1 MARSGAD
8 GVLIAG
14 VVEEAAPVLKAVR
27 ARVDDGVEIMMTDAA
42 VPVPFLLELAG
53 PAARG
58 VYMSFPDVPPAAG
71 RLTAAGQRF
80 ADEFGLLDAPT
91 AYALPAAQAAEVVL
105 DAIAR
110 SDGTRGSV
118 LSELQDT
125 EVQGGILGSFRFDQ
139 NGDIVPARIPI
150 LRVTG
155 EARVGHWPLRVH
167 GGGCRRPR
175 SDGAREAVR
184 LVSAAAAPRRRAAW
198 PRASRR
204 GRSSPA

>member
-1 MARSGAD
+1 M
-8 GVLIAG
+8 
-14 VVEEAAPVLKAVR
+14 LKAVR
-27 ARVDDGVEIMMTDAA
+27 ARVDDDVKILMTDAA
-42 VPVPFLLELAG
+42 APIPFLLELAG

-58 VYMSFPDVPPAAG
+58 VYMSFTDAPPAAG
-71 RLTAAGQRF
+71 GLTAAGQRF
-80 ADEFGLLDAPT
+80 AREFGFLDAPT
-91 AYALPAAQAAEVVL
+91 PYALPAAQAAEVVL

-155 EARVGHWPLRVH
+155 E
-167 GGGCRRPR
+167 
-175 SDGAREAVR
+175 
-184 LVSAAAAPRRRAAW
+184 
-198 PRASRR
+198 
-204 GRSSPA
+204 SSPSDTGLFPLMEGAVVDRVLTVPERLSD